1 MPVNESAV
9 QRAMDLITRN
19 PANYSYFF
27 GQLKDPEWI
36 APLRDAGRFQYPPPA
51 VRQPGTIA
59 FPAWPEGD
67 YLVRMAGLR
76 PELVKEIFI
85 QVPVSDNA
93 RIHQYAFEAA
103 IEMPAIFAA
112 EIARREAKW
121 VGEQTSLYMLLPRR
135 IADVVK
141 HLAAGGEANTALALT
156 QSVLR
161 LKAGQNDRSKNEGAA
176 QWRPP
181 ADPLPR
187 LAIWDYDSFVRDC
200 IPALIEQKS
209 HETFRFLCAQLD
221 FGMKVHRGEGAS
233 IEDFSSIWMPSLE
246 YGHLPD
252 IKGSL
257 VVAVRDAAL
266 EIAKSRQGLE
276 LVLAQLRKYSWR
288 IFRRL
293 EHFVLSKSSVT
304 EISDVTNALQ
314 VKENFSSRR
323 TDPEFY
329 SLLTQWLP
337 KAPTGVQKTVFNVLS
352 EGLDYSIY
360 RARLEAQGQ
369 SAPEIDKLIASS
381 KQAWQEEWLRDLT
394 TVPLPPDLAKIRG
407 DMNDSQPANA
417 TPLVMPGV
425 RRGQPTPLRA
435 SDILAMSAEEFT
447 NYISDW
453 KPRDEFGEPNKA
465 GLGDTL
471 RQAITESPE
480 KLSGHLRALIGGEP
494 TYVRSAI
501 DGLSYAVSLGKN
513 VDAELALDL
522 ALYGITQATQENSAP
537 GEAWDQDPGWNW
549 TAKSVGMLLVNMLAK
564 EESLPLQITCRA
576 KIWSII
582 ELIIQPGNT
591 TDISTDVP
599 ADAEEQTPIS
609 LDNDARTEGIEA
621 AVRYGLWVR
630 SRASDLSAGRAGL
643 PEVFDLLDRAVDP
656 GAQTTRGI
664 REALG
669 HWLPQISY
677 LDDEWLGDKEAQLF
691 PPDEQHYPI
700 YRFTWQSF
708 IVTTHAFTA
717 VFRAL
722 HASYLRAIRL
732 MQSWPEKVRK
742 DVNAGLARHLIRI
755 YAWGIER
762 DDSEIMRSFFANAP
776 DDALEQG
783 FRDVGFGTYGSKD
796 KLDVQTQRRLMRLW
810 ELRLAAAEKK
820 PSAHRGE
827 LSAFGFWFASDALPV
842 DWQMQT
848 LNRLLSIVKTISPSH
863 LVVKKLAEVCG
874 RNPLSAVESLR
885 YLVEGDTEG
894 YEIYGWDENP
904 KIILSAAL
912 DSGEARAEEARLL
925 IEQLIVRGHHSYRTL
940 LTKSHGAGAET

>member
-9 QRAMDLITRN
+9 QRALDLITKN

-67 YLVRMAGLR
+67 YLVRMAGLQ
-76 PELVKEIFI
+76 PELVKGVFL

-103 IEMPAIFAA
+103 VEMPATFAA

-121 VGEQTSLYMLLPRR
+121 VGEQTSLYMLLPQR
-135 IADVVK
+135 IADLVK

-156 QSVLR
+156 QAVLR
-161 LKAGQNDRSKNEGAA
+161 LRTGQVDRSRNESTSK
-176 QWRPP
+176 WRPP
-181 ADPLPR
+181 DDPLPR
-187 LAIWDYDSFVRDC
+187 LAIWDYDSFVREC
-200 IPALIEQKS
+200 IPALIEQKPY
-209 HETFRFLCAQLD
+209 ETFRFLCAQLD
-221 FGMKVHRGEGAS
+221 FGMKIHRGEGAS

-266 EIAKSRQGLE
+266 EIAKSRQGLD
-276 LVLAQLRKYSWR
+276 LVLATLRKHSWR

-293 EHFVLSKSSVT
+293 EHFILSKSSVT
-304 EISDVTNALQ
+304 EVSDVTDALQ
-314 VKENFSSRR
+314 GKENFSSRR
-323 TDPEFY
+323 TDQEFY
-329 SLLTQWLP
+329 SVLTQWLP
-337 KAPTGVQKTVFNVLS
+337 KAPIAVQETVFNILS
-352 EGLDYSIY
+352 QGLDYSVY
-360 RARLEAQGQ
+360 RTRLEAQGQ
-369 SAPEIDKLIASS
+369 SAPEIDKLVARS
-381 KQAWQEEWLRDLT
+381 KQAWQEEWLRDF
-394 TVPLPPDLAKIRG
+394 TVPLPPNLAKIREE
-407 DMNDSQPANA
+407 MNDSQQAGA

-425 RRGQPTPLRA
+425 RRGQPTPLSA
-435 SDILAMSAEEFT
+435 SDILAMSAEEFA

-471 RQAITESPE
+471 RQALTESPE
-480 KLSGHLRALIGGEP
+480 NLSGHLRALIGGEP

-501 DGLSYAVSLGKN
+501 DGLSYAVSLGKK

-522 ALYGITQATQENSAP
+522 AHYGITQATQENSVR
-537 GEAWDQDPGWNW
+537 GEAWDQDPGWSW

-564 EESLPLQITCRA
+564 EESLPLAISSRT
-576 KIWSII
+576 KLWSLI
-582 ELIIQPGNT
+582 ELIMQPGNA
-591 TDISTDVP
+591 TDSSTDAS
-599 ADAEEQTPIS
+599 ADEEEQTPIS

-630 SRASDLSAGRAGL
+630 SRVSDLPLGRAGL

-677 LDDEWLGDKEAQLF
+677 LDDKWLGEKEAQLF
-691 PPDEQHYPI
+691 PSEGQLYPI

-717 VFRAL
+717 VFLRL
-722 HASYLRAIRL
+722 RDSYLRATTL
-732 MQSWPEKVRK
+732 VQSWPEKVRK
-742 DVNAGLARHLIRI
+742 DINAGLARHLIRI
-755 YAWGIER
+755 YAWGIEP
-762 DDSEIMRSFFANAP
+762 DDSEITRGFFANAP

-796 KLDVQTQRRLMRLW
+796 KLDEQTQQRLMRLW
-810 ELRLAAAEKK
+810 ESRLETAEEK

-827 LSAFGFWFASDALPV
+827 LSAFGFWFASDALPI
-842 DWQMQT
+842 DWQIQT

-863 LVVKKLAEVCG
+863 LVVQKLAEVCG

-885 YLVEGDTEG
+885 YLVEGDREG
-894 YEIYGWDENP
+894 YEIYGWDENA
-904 KIILSAAL
+904 KIILAAAL
-912 DSGEARAEEARLL
+912 DGGEASAEEARLL

-940 LTKSHGAGAET
+940 LTKSRGTEAESR

>member
-9 QRAMDLITRN
+9 QRALDLITKN

-36 APLRDAGRFQYPPPA
+36 APLRDARRFQYPPAA

-76 PELVKEIFI
+76 PELVKDVFLE
-85 QVPVSDNA
+85 VPVSDNA

-103 IEMPAIFAA
+103 IEMPASFAA

-121 VGEQTSLYMLLPRR
+121 VGEQTSLYMLLPQR
-135 IADVVK
+135 IADIVK
-141 HLAAGGEANTALALT
+141 HLSAGGEANTALALA
-156 QSVLR
+156 QAVLR
-161 LKAGQNDRSKNEGAA
+161 LRAGQDDRSRNESTS

-200 IPALIEQKS
+200 IPSLIEQKPY
-209 HETFRFLCAQLD
+209 ETLRFLCAQLD
-221 FGMKVHRGEGAS
+221 YGMKVHRGEGAT

-246 YGHLPD
+246 YGHLSD

-266 EIAKSRQGLE
+266 GIAKSREGLD
-276 LVLAQLRKYSWR
+276 LVLAALRKYSWR

-293 EHFVLSKSSVT
+293 KHFVLSKSFVT
-304 EISDVTNALQ
+304 ELSDVTNELQ
-314 VKENFSSRR
+314 ARGNFSSRR

-337 KAPTGVQKTVFNVLS
+337 KSPAGVQEAVFGILI
-352 EGLDYSIY
+352 EGLDYSVY
-360 RARLEAQGQ
+360 RTRLEAQGQ
-369 SAPEIDKLIASS
+369 SAAEIDVLVARS
-381 KQAWQEEWLRDLT
+381 KRAWQEEWLREL
-394 TVPLPPDLAKIRG
+394 TVPLPPDLARIREQ
-407 DMNDSQPANA
+407 MNESQQASA
-417 TPLVMPGV
+417 TSLVMPGV
-425 RRGQPTPLRA
+425 RRGQPTPLST
-435 SDILAMSAEEFT
+435 SDILAMSADEFT
-447 NYISDW
+447 TYIADW
-453 KPRDEFGEPNKA
+453 RPREEFGEPNKA

-471 RQAITESPE
+471 RQAVTESPE

-501 DGLSYAVSLGKN
+501 DGLSYAVSLGKKIH
-513 VDAELALDL
+513 AELALDL
-522 ALYGITQATQENSAP
+522 ALYGITQATQENSP
-537 GEAWDQDPGWNW
+537 RGEAWDQDPGWNW
-549 TAKSVGMLLVNMLAK
+549 IAKSVGMLIVNMLAK
-564 EESLPLQITCRA
+564 EESLPLEITCRT

-582 ELIIQPGNT
+582 ELIMQPGNA
-591 TDISTDVP
+591 TDSSTDP
-599 ADAEEQTPIS
+599 EADAEEQTPIS

-630 SRASDLSAGRAGL
+630 SRVSDLAAGRAGL
-643 PEVFDLLDRAVDP
+643 PEVFDLLDRAIDP

-677 LDDEWLGDKEAQLF
+677 LDEGWLGEKEAQLF
-691 PPDEQHYPI
+691 PREEQFYPI

-717 VFRAL
+717 VFRTL
-722 HASYLRAIRL
+722 RASYLRATTL
-732 MQSWPEKVRK
+732 MLAWPEKVQK

-755 YAWGIER
+755 YAWGIEP
-762 DDSEIMRSFFANAP
+762 DNSEIMRAFFANAP

-783 FRDVGFGTYGSKD
+783 FRDVGFGTYSSKD
-796 KLDVQTQRRLMRLW
+796 KLADPTQQRLMRLW
-810 ELRLAAAEKK
+810 ESRLVAAEEK

-827 LSAFGFWFASDALPV
+827 LSAFGFWFASDALPI

-848 LNRLLSIVKTISPSH
+848 LNRLLRLIKTISPSH
-863 LVVKKLAEVCG
+863 LVVKKLAEVCS
-874 RNPLSAVESLR
+874 RNPLSSVESLR

-904 KIILSAAL
+904 KTILAAAL
-912 DSGEARAEEARLL
+912 DGGEASASEARQL

-940 LTKSHGAGAET
+940 LTKPRGGGAGSS

>member
-9 QRAMDLITRN
+9 QRALDLITKN
-19 PANYSYFF
+19 PANYAYFF

-36 APLRDAGRFQYPPPA
+36 APLRDAGRFRYPPTA

-76 PELVKEIFI
+76 PELVKDVLI

-103 IEMPAIFAA
+103 VEMPPTFAA
-112 EIARREAKW
+112 EVARREAKW
-121 VGEQTSLYMLLPRR
+121 VGEQTSLYMLLPQR

-141 HLAAGGEANTALALT
+141 HLVAGSEANTALALT
-156 QSVLR
+156 QAVLR
-161 LKAGQNDRSKNEGAA
+161 LRAGQEDRSRNENTP

-181 ADPLPR
+181 ADPLPQ
-187 LAIWDYDSFVRDC
+187 LTIWDYDSFVRDC
-200 IPALIEQKS
+200 IPALIEQKPY
-209 HETFRFLCAQLD
+209 ETFRFLCAQLD
-221 FGMKVHRGEGAS
+221 FGMKIHRGEGAG

-266 EIAKSRQGLE
+266 EIAKSRQGLD
-276 LVLAQLRKYSWR
+276 LVLTALRKYNWR

-304 EISDVTNALQ
+304 ELSDVTNALQ
-314 VKENFSSRR
+314 VKDNFSSRR
-323 TDPEFY
+323 TDPEFH
-329 SLLTQWLP
+329 SLLIQWLP
-337 KAPTGVQKTVFNVLS
+337 KVPASVQETVVNILS

-360 RARLEAQGQ
+360 RTRLELQGQ
-369 SAPEIDKLIASS
+369 SAPEIDKLVVRS
-381 KQAWQEEWLRDLT
+381 KQAWQEEWLRDLK
-394 TVPLPPDLAKIRG
+394 VPLPPDLAKIREE
-407 DMNDSQPANA
+407 MNDSQQANA
-417 TPLVMPGV
+417 TRLVMPGV
-425 RRGQPTPLRA
+425 RRGQPTPLSA
-435 SDILAMSAEEFT
+435 SDILAMGVKEFT

-453 KPRDEFGEPNKA
+453 KPREEFGEPNKA

-471 RQAITESPE
+471 RQAITEGPE
-480 KLSGHLRALIGGEP
+480 RLSGHLRALIGGEP

-501 DGLSYAVSLGKN
+501 DGLSYAVSLGKK

-522 ALYGITQATQENSAP
+522 ALYGITQATQENSAR

-564 EESLPLQITCRA
+564 EESLPLDIACRTR
-576 KIWSII
+576 IWSII
-582 ELIIQPGNT
+582 ELIMQPGNA
-591 TDISTDVP
+591 TDSSTDSTS
-599 ADAEEQTPIS
+599 DAEEPTSIS

-630 SRASDLSAGRAGL
+630 SRVPDLTAGRAGL

-677 LDDEWLGDKEAQLF
+677 LDDEWLGEKEPQLF
-691 PPDEQHYPI
+691 PPEEQLYPI

-717 VFRAL
+717 VFRSL
-722 HASYLRAIRL
+722 RASYLRAITL

-755 YAWGIER
+755 YAWGIEP
-762 DDSEIMRSFFANAP
+762 DNSEIMRGFFASAS

-783 FRDVGFGTYGSKD
+783 FRDVGFGTHGSKD
-796 KLDVQTQRRLMRLW
+796 KLDEPTQQRLMRLW
-810 ELRLAAAEKK
+810 ESRLEAAEEK

-848 LNRLLSIVKTISPSH
+848 LNRLLSIIKTVNPSH
-863 LVVKKLAEVCG
+863 LVVKKLADVCG
-874 RNPLSAVESLR
+874 RDPLSAVESLR

-894 YEIYGWDENP
+894 YEVYGWDDNP
-904 KIILSAAL
+904 KIILAAAL
-912 DSGEARAEEARLL
+912 DGGEASAEEARLL

-940 LTKSHGAGAET
+940 LTKSRGARS